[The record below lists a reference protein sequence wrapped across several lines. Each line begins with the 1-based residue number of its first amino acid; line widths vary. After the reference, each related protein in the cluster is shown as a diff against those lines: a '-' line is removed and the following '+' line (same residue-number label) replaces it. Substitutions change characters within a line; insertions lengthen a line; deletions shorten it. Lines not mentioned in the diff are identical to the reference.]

1 MTKRVAIV
9 AGEASGDILGADLI
23 RSLRIKWPDAEF
35 FGIGGERMIAEGFN
49 SRVDMERIAVM
60 GFIEPLKRLR
70 ELLRIRRSI
79 IDECLK
85 TPPDV
90 FIGIDAPDFN
100 TNIELKLRT
109 AGIKTVHYVSPSVWA
124 WRKGRIKKIKK
135 AVDLMLTLLP
145 FEADFYREHDVPVE
159 FVGHPLAYEL
169 RPLQKQAARLSLGL
183 KDDGLKIA
191 LMPGSRGSEI
201 AMMLPIYLET
211 AQRLTQLYPDVQ
223 FLIPAANDLRQ
234 QEINAVL
241 ANYSDINVSVFN
253 RNSRTV
259 MSAADSVLLTSGTT
273 ALEAMLLG
281 RSMVVAYRVGAMTAF
296 ILRRLVDTPYI
307 SLPNLIA
314 GAAVVPELIQ
324 EEATPENLVDAV
336 LTSLDGN
343 QLALFAELSEALK
356 QGGGEAAANA
366 IVELCKH

>member
-1 MTKRVAIV
+1 MVKRVAIV

-35 FGIGGERMIAEGFN
+35 FGIGGERMLAEGFE
-49 SRVDMERIAVM
+49 SRINMERIAVM
-60 GFIEPLKRLR
+60 GFVEPLKRLP

-79 IDECLK
+79 IDECIATK
-85 TPPDV
+85 PDV

-100 TNIELKLRT
+100 TTIELKLRN

-145 FEADFYREHDVPVE
+145 FEAEFYREHEVPVS

-169 RPLQKQAARLSLGL
+169 APQDKLAARRALDLNE
-183 KDDGLKIA
+183 DGLKIA

-201 AMMLPIYLET
+201 ALMLPVYIDA
-211 AQRLTQLYPDVQ
+211 AQRLRQLYPEIE
-223 FLIPAANDLRQ
+223 FLIPAANDAREA
-234 QEINAVL
+234 EIAAYLNDYPELGVK
-241 ANYSDINVSVFN
+241 VFN
-253 RNSRTV
+253 RKSREV

-281 RSMVVAYRVGAMTAF
+281 RSMVVAYRVGAITAF
-296 ILRRLVDTPYI
+296 ILRKLVDTPFI

-314 GAAVVPELIQ
+314 GREVVPELVQ
-324 EEATPENLVDAV
+324 EAVTPEALVDAV
-336 LTSLDGN
+336 LTSLDGH
-343 QLALFAELSEALK
+343 QLPLFDELSEQLK
-356 QGGGEAAANA
+356 QGGGKAAATA